1 MALFYHGTKDTLMG
15 IDDSETLEFYSLR
28 QGREFA

>member
-15 IDDSETLEFYSLR
+15 IDDSETLEYSLR